1 MNIIS
6 YIKNGAKSPYQ
17 TGERWTREDK
27 IAVLSTSNPKKSE
40 KITMAS
46 NPITMPEFI
55 LREGIRKKG
64 YNGWTPS
71 HRRTRLYVTR
81 TFDVKSRSFGS
92 IRRHDV
98 FFVTSQSHN
107 PMTYI
112 THVNNCE

>member
-46 NPITMPEFI
+46 NPITMPELI
-55 LREGIRKKG
+55 LCEGIRKKG
-64 YNGWTPS
+64 WTPS
-71 HRRTRLYVTR
+71 CRRARLYVTR
-81 TFDVKSRSFGS
+81 TFDVKSRLFGS

-98 FFVTSQSHN
+98 FVTGHPSH
-107 PMTYI
+107 I
-112 THVNNCE
+112 IR